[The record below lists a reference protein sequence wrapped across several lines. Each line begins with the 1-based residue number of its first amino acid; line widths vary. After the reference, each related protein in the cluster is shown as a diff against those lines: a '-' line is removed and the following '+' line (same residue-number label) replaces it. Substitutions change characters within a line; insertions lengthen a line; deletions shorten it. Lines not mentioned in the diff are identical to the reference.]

1 MNVIKN
7 RGEQLI
13 KILQQSE
20 GPVTGSEL
28 SQKLKVSRQ
37 IIVQDVALLRAAGME
52 VLATPQG
59 YMLLKQDKLPD
70 KRAVVAVQHS
80 PDQTEAE
87 LFILVDNGLKVID
100 VIVEHPLYGELRGYL
115 MLQCRAD
122 VQSFMGRLK
131 SEGATLLSELTGGVH
146 LHTVEY
152 ENAVNLR
159 QAKDELDRQGLI
171 IKN

>member
-1 MNVIKN
+1 VIRD

-13 KILQQSE
+13 KILQQSA

-28 SQKLKVSRQ
+28 SQRLKVSRQ
-37 IIVQDVALLRAAGME
+37 VIVQDVALLRATGVE

-59 YMLLKQDKLPD
+59 YMLLKQDKPQA

-80 PDQTEAE
+80 PDQTETE
-87 LFILVDNGLKVID
+87 LCIFVDNGIKVID

-122 VQSFMGRLK
+122 VQHFMGRLK
-131 SEGATLLSELTGGVH
+131 SEGATLLSALTGGVH

-152 ENAVNLR
+152 EDAGNL
-159 QAKDELDRQGLI
+159 QKAKDELARKGFM
-171 IKN
+171 IKD